1 MRRHISRIMHR
12 KTKLAVA
19 LATALLI
26 LPSCAPS
33 GMTRVSQTDIS
44 SAYSRSDLSIAAA
57 RGAVPVI
64 LSGRIPAADALAA
77 ERALLAALPRYYT
90 ADLTWRVGAAG
101 ETGTR
106 LVFAFGPDPIYPPDR
121 LCALSAGFSV
131 TPPSANTPIQAAAAY
146 CRGASALS
154 STVGD
159 VIDPEGVSGEKAAAL
174 VASMTNALLPQRNPM
189 DDHDFRRPLFL
200 RTGN

>member
-1 MRRHISRIMHR
+1 MNLIMSR
-12 KTKLAVA
+12 KTKLATA
-19 LATALLI
+19 LAVALLI

-33 GMTRVSQTDIS
+33 GMSRVSQTDVS
-44 SAYSRSDLSIAAA
+44 SAYSRGDLSVAAA

-64 LSGRIPAADALAA
+64 FSGQIPAPDARAA
-77 ERALLAALPRYYT
+77 ERALLEALPRYYT
-90 ADLTWRVGAAG
+90 ADLTWRTGTAG
-101 ETGTR
+101 DTGTR

-121 LCALSAGFSV
+121 LCALAPGFSI
-131 TPPSANTPIQAAAAY
+131 TAPSASAPIQAVAAY
-146 CRGASALS
+146 CRGPSALS

-159 VIDPEGVSGEKAAAL
+159 VIDPAGVTGEKAAGL
-174 VASMTNALLPQRNPM
+174 IASMANALLPQRNPM